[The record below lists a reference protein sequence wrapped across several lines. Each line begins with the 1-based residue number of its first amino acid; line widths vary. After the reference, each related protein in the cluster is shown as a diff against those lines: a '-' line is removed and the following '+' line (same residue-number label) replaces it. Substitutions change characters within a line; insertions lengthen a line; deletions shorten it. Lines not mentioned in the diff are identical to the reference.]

1 MKHFLRIINEH
12 YLPIFP
18 LLRNRKREKTME
30 DYKIVNKFEENK
42 DVRESASYYDNRIA
56 LIDDLHNLNK
66 KTIVKIEAF
75 MVVLCVKGKA
85 SLYINDKFHEIRTND
100 LFICPPNIMLE
111 SSMISI
117 DFECRCIL
125 FSNEYIRQLSIMA
138 SGNWD
143 IKLFFDKN
151 PILPLQMDEVEL
163 FLQYYNLLQMKTTTT
178 SRKHQKE
185 LLDCL
190 IHAFLYEFTDA
201 IERFVKLK
209 PPTYNSAESLFKDF
223 IGILS
228 SSYPKNRM
236 VSYYASRL
244 YVTPKYL
251 SAVCKEVSGQTASE
265 LINHYVVK
273 DIQFLLRKTE
283 KNIKEIANELDFPN
297 LSFFGKYVR
306 KHLGVSPKQ
315 YRTHPTE

>member
-1 MKHFLRIINEH
+1 M
-12 YLPIFP
+12 
-18 LLRNRKREKTME
+18 EKYNTL
-30 DYKIVNKFEENK
+30 NKFAEDEK
-42 DVRESASYYDNRIA
+42 VKETASYYDNRIA
-56 LIDDLHNLNK
+56 LIDTLQNLDTK
-66 KTIVKIEAF
+66 QAVKIETY

-85 SLYINDKFHEIRTND
+85 SLYINEKFHEIQAND
-100 LFICPPNIMLE
+100 LFICHPNIMLE

-125 FSNEYIRQLSIMA
+125 FSNEYIRQLSMIA

-143 IKLFFDKN
+143 IKLFLDKN
-151 PILPLQMDEVEL
+151 PILPLQPSEAEL
-163 FLQYYNLLQMKTTTT
+163 FIQYYNLLRVKTTDT

-185 LLDCL
+185 MLDCL
-190 IHAFLYEFTDA
+190 MQAFLYEFTDS
-201 IERFVKLK
+201 IERFIKLK

-223 IGILS
+223 ISILS

-236 VSYYASRL
+236 VSYYAARL

-265 LINHYVVK
+265 IINHYVVQ
-273 DIQFLLRKTE
+273 DIQYLLKKSE

-306 KHLGVSPKQ
+306 KHLGISPKQ
-315 YRTHPTE
+315 YRTCKTE

>member
-1 MKHFLRIINEH
+1 
-12 YLPIFP
+12 
-18 LLRNRKREKTME
+18 ME
-30 DYKIVNKFEENK
+30 DYKTVSKFEENE
-42 DVRESASYYDNRIA
+42 DVKESASYYDSHIA
-56 LIDDLHNLNK
+56 LIDNLQHLNEK
-66 KTIVKIEAF
+66 QAVKIEAF

-85 SLYINDKFHEIRTND
+85 SLYINDKFHEVKAND
-100 LFICPPNIMLE
+100 LFICHPNIILE

-117 DFECRCIL
+117 DFECKCIL
-125 FSNEYIRQLSIMA
+125 FSNEYIRQLSVMA

-143 IKLFFDKN
+143 IKLFLDKN
-151 PILPLQMDEVEL
+151 PILPLQPDEVEL
-163 FLQYYNLLQMKTTTT
+163 YLQYYNLLQAKTTKT

-190 IHAFLYEFTDA
+190 IHAFLYEFSEA

-209 PPTYNSAESLFKDF
+209 PPTYNSAENLFKEF
-223 IGILS
+223 INILAN
-228 SSYPKNRM
+228 SYPKNRM

-251 SAVCKEVSGQTASE
+251 SSVCKGVSGQTASE

-273 DIQFLLRKTE
+273 DIQYLLKKSE

-306 KHLGVSPKQ
+306 KHLGVSPKH